1 MPLWKEW
8 TEEGA
13 RFAIW
18 QVGETAGEL
27 RKRLASSS
35 LPYDEELAC
44 LKAESRRLEYL
55 VVRVLLRTLCGEEK
69 QIKHL
74 PSGKPYL
81 ADGSFHITISHTRG
95 YVAIGLHPQ
104 REVGIDIEYVSER
117 VRKVVDRFM
126 YPEEFNES
134 TDTSY
139 LLVHWSAK
147 ETMYKMMGMEEVDFL
162 KHLRVYPFRLL
173 PEGRCEGQ
181 EFRTECRACFSLH
194 YLVNSEFVCTWCVN

>member
-27 RKRLASSS
+27 RKRLTSSS

-95 YVAIGLHPQ
+95 YVAIGLH
-104 REVGIDIEYVSER
+104 
-117 VRKVVDRFM
+117 
-126 YPEEFNES
+126 
-134 TDTSY
+134 
-139 LLVHWSAK
+139 
-147 ETMYKMMGMEEVDFL
+147 
-162 KHLRVYPFRLL
+162 
-173 PEGRCEGQ
+173 
-181 EFRTECRACFSLH
+181 
-194 YLVNSEFVCTWCVN
+194 

>member
-27 RKRLASSS
+27 RKRLTSSS

-69 QIKHL
+69 QIQHL

-81 ADGSFHITISHTRG
+81 ADGSFHITISHTR
-95 YVAIGLHPQ
+95 
-104 REVGIDIEYVSER
+104 DIWLSACIHNER
-117 VRKVVDRFM
+117 WVLISSM
-126 YPEEFNES
+126 YPNVS
-134 TDTSY
+134 VRSLTGLCIQKNLMNRQT
-139 LLVHWSAK
+139 LLICLCI
-147 ETMYKMMGMEEVDFL
+147 GRL
-162 KHLRVYPFRLL
+162 KKQCIR
-173 PEGRCEGQ
+173 
-181 EFRTECRACFSLH
+181 
-194 YLVNSEFVCTWCVN
+194 